1 MTLLRSWWVRAGLV
15 VLLAAAVWQAAVA
28 NRWSRRLVAGWSWAA
43 VQIGTFTR
51 PDPETN
57 RLGERETPALYE
69 RRLEVMGPGNAPNT
83 VILEE
88 RFTVW
93 DVDGT
98 VRWQALTQS
107 SVDPRTGLH
116 AEGDHQGQ
124 AAVFPRRVHQTTYRF
139 HAGHLNSIPLA
150 FQREEAIEGLPTYLF
165 AYKGRAEYTG
175 VYTGTDDFIPSH
187 GSPAEERESP
197 KGDSPKPGALARGA
211 GFTGIAVK
219 SWQEI
224 RCADDQ
230 FAIQVWV
237 EPLTG
242 EVVKLDE
249 RCPSGDY
256 VYETTTDLPVF
267 PVARWGG
274 VTAGD
279 EVLARVSAL
288 QRLRRRHAWE
298 TRAVP
303 WGLWLG
309 GVGLI
314 GIGLLVGS
322 GWVRWLPRPAA
333 SAGAP

>member
-1 MTLLRSWWVRAGLV
+1 MMILRSWWVAAGLV
-15 VLLAAAVWQAAVA
+15 VLLAAAVWQVAVA
-28 NRWSRRLVAGWSWAA
+28 NRWSRRLAPGWSWAA
-43 VQIGTFTR
+43 MQIGTFTR

-57 RLGERETPALYE
+57 RLGEQETPALYE
-69 RRLEVMGPGNAPNT
+69 RRLTAIGPGNALNT
-83 VILEE
+83 VTLEE

-98 VRWQALTQS
+98 VRWQALSQF
-107 SVDPRTGLH
+107 SVDSRSGLH

-124 AAVFPRRVHQTTYRF
+124 AAVFPRRVQQTTYRF
-139 HAGHLNSIPLA
+139 HAGHLNGIPLA
-150 FQREEAIEGLPTYLF
+150 FQRAEMIEGLPTYLF

-175 VYTGTDDFIPSH
+175 VYTGTDDF
-187 GSPAEERESP
+187 
-197 KGDSPKPGALARGA
+197 
-211 GFTGIAVK
+211 TGIAVK
-219 SWQEI
+219 SWQDI

-242 EVVKLDE
+242 DVVKLDE

-256 VYETTTDLPVF
+256 VYETTTDMPVF

-314 GIGLLVGS
+314 GIGLLVGA
-322 GWVRWLPRPAA
+322 GGMRWLPRPAA
-333 SAGAP
+333 SAGAQ